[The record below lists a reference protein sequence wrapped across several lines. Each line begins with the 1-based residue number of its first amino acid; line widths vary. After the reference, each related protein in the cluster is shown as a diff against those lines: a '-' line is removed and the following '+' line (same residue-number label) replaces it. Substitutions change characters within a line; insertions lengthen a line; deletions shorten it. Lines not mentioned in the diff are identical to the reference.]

1 MNICNT
7 ETLTEYIA
15 AVFFTFDFKSRWST
29 RFSWMCFVPR
39 HICENHL
46 SIYKDRSWLHTKS
59 VLKRSKN
66 IYKIFFNAF
75 CYVYWNNDFTTSS
88 RNREP
93 FCCFILWKRSPSL
106 QNSITMYRW
115 PSSAVWVRPDRENE
129 SEISHHVW
137 V

>member
-15 AVFFTFDFKSRWST
+15 AVFLPLILNLGEALVFRECALCPDTSVKTTWVST
-29 RFSWMCFVPR
+29 KTDHDYTPNLSWKDQKISTKYFSM
-39 HICENHL
+39 H
-46 SIYKDRSWLHTKS
+46 
-59 VLKRSKN
+59 
-66 IYKIFFNAF
+66 

-93 FCCFILWKRSPSL
+93 FCCFILWRRSPSL

-115 PSSAVWVRPDRENE
+115 PSSAVWVRPDREYE